1 MHWEIRERRRMYPRM
16 PEQVNDQAAGL
27 RRMIGLPRPVKVI
40 AVASGKGGV
49 GKTSVSINL
58 AVTMA
63 QQGRKVMLLD
73 ADLGLANVDVLLGI
87 NTRRN
92 LSHVISGEATLE
104 EVIVEGPS
112 GLRIVPSSSGT
123 RSMLNLS
130 TAEQGGLVR
139 AFSELR
145 DDVDVMLVD
154 IAAGLSESVI
164 TFTRAAH
171 EVVVVV
177 CDEPASLT
185 DAYALIKVLNRDH
198 DVDRF
203 HILANMTG
211 NAHEGKQL
219 FDKLARVSQRF
230 LDVTLGYMGAVPYDD
245 YLRRAVQRQLAVV
258 EAYPRSRS
266 ALAFRKMADRTDR
279 WPSPQVATGRLE
291 FFVERLIRSGSVAGE
306 YLS

>member
-1 MHWEIRERRRMYPRM
+1 MPWETRRPRRVYTHM
-16 PEQVNDQAAGL
+16 PEQRPDQAAGL
-27 RRMIGLPRPVKVI
+27 RRMTGLSRPVKVI

-87 NTRRN
+87 NARRN
-92 LSHVISGEATLE
+92 LSHVISGEASLE
-104 EVIVEGPS
+104 EVIVEGPA
-112 GLRIVPSSSGT
+112 GLRIIPSASGT
-123 RSMLNLS
+123 RSMLDLS
-130 TAEQGGLVR
+130 TAEQGGLIR
-139 AFSELR
+139 AFSELQG
-145 DDVDVMLVD
+145 DVDIMLVD
-154 IAAGLSESVI
+154 IAAGLSESVM

-198 DVDRF
+198 GVDRF
-203 HILANMTG
+203 HILANMIG
-211 NAHEGKQL
+211 NAHEGRQL

-230 LDVTLGYMGAVPYDD
+230 LDVTLGYMGAVPYDE
-245 YLRRAVQRQLAVV
+245 YLRKAVQRQLAVV

-266 ALAFRKMADRTDR
+266 ALAFRKMADRTER
-279 WPSPQVATGRLE
+279 WPLPRMATGRLE
-291 FFVERLIRSGSVAGE
+291 FFVERLIRSGSVASE